1 MQSLGEILISKNII
15 SRDDFLRYEKEARGK
30 NILLEDILI
39 QNGVAEDIVFEA
51 KSESLDIPLKSLKE
65 YRIPFEILKYTPEE
79 TAELYHFI
87 PLRFIDGVLEV
98 GMVHPEDLEAREALR
113 FLVSKSNL
121 PFKIYLISNSDF
133 VKVLKEYKGLGGE
146 AKKVLGELEM
156 TLAEGKKDYQKI
168 PGLED
173 EAGKEKTKIGAL
185 AKIIEE
191 APIVKMV
198 GIIIRHALEGN
209 ASDIHIEPLENKLR
223 VRFRMDGVL
232 YTSLLLPLA
241 VHEAIVSRIK
251 ILTNMMLDEKRKP
264 QDGRFSV
271 RLNDKEIDFRVSTL
285 PTQFGEKVAI
295 RLLGG
300 EKTIIS
306 LEGLGLNGRNLEL
319 VENIL
324 NRPYGL
330 VLVTGPTGSGK
341 STTLY
346 AMLQKLNTEGRNII
360 SLEDP
365 IEYKIEGINQSQVRP
380 EIGYDFANGLRTIL
394 RQDPDIIMVGEIRD
408 SKTANLAV
416 HAALTGHLVLSTFHT
431 NTAVGAISRLIDM
444 GVDSYLLPSTL
455 VLIISQRLTRT
466 LCAESKN
473 PVPLKSQLKEKIEKE
488 VAKMPEN
495 IREKLKLPKEIYQS
509 QPSALCPRGTKG
521 RIGIFEV
528 LEMTKNLEN
537 IILTNLNVSVIT
549 EEARRQGMITLREDG
564 LIKVLEG
571 KIGLEELN
579 EVAGSL

>member
-1 MQSLGEILISKNII
+1 MVKILAGKYKIPYLNLGTVPIDTDALKLVPE
-15 SRDDFLRYEKEARGK
+15 EKARRAGLAVVQKVGK
-30 NILLEDILI
+30 NLQVAVKNPQKPETLAVLEELK
-39 QNGVAEDIVFEA
+39 QNRYNPNKLFLV
-51 KSESLDIPLKSLKE
+51 SQYSLEKAWELYKSL
-65 YRIPFEILKYTPEE
+65 
-79 TAELYHFI
+79 
-87 PLRFIDGVLEV
+87 
-98 GMVHPEDLEAREALR
+98 PEDLGSISGEITVSEARLEHYRNLITTPESITPLINA
-113 FLVSKSNL
+113 VIYKSVTEVL
-121 PFKIYLISNSDF
+121 ELII
-133 VKVLKEYKGLGGE
+133 G
-146 AKKVLGELEM
+146 
-156 TLAEGKKDYQKI
+156 
-168 PGLED
+168 
-173 EAGKEKTKIGAL
+173 GAL
-185 AKIIEE
+185 K
-191 APIVKMV
+191 
-198 GIIIRHALEGN
+198 LN